1 MKKTLII
8 SVAIFIVF
16 LILAGFG
23 WYFFY
28 YQSKAPATNYLI
40 PGVPYYGFYNHFF
53 DSGNSTLV
61 TSIADILG
69 YWGDTRFSISDLL
82 NKFPPSE
89 GPHTTSQIQKF
100 FENNSYES
108 YRWSSD
114 GSEEQMINRIKE
126 FVNPEKKIPVM
137 VVQKRSSDPAR
148 VSVGLRVA
156 IGIFDKEE
164 KIIFHDYDFGNNY
177 EISYKDFEGRF
188 RPTAQAIL
196 AVWPSDDLK
205 AKLAG
210 PNYNSQYP
218 QRLEA
223 MDNLGE
229 LLIKR
234 SDAAVFGQE
243 GKYEQA
249 LQLYEEFLNDS
260 KISYLPIAHQVE
272 FYSRLANLFLLL
284 NKPDEAIRVITEQA
298 LPLNNN
304 LNQTVDGWTE
314 QVELFKGNN
323 HTENKFARPYYVLGQ
338 AYLMKGDKALA
349 EKNFKE
355 TLKIYPKYVWASQAL
370 EELE

>member
-1 MKKTLII
+1 MLLRKKWII
-8 SVAIFIVF
+8 LVVLFIVAGL
-16 LILAGFG
+16 LIFG
-23 WYFFY
+23 FFY
-28 YQSKAPATNYLI
+28 YPQIKKINYLI
-40 PGVPYYGFYNHFF
+40 SGVPYYGFYNHFF
-53 DSGNSTLV
+53 DSGNSTVV
-61 TSIADILG
+61 TSMADILG

-100 FENNSYES
+100 FEDNGYGS
-108 YRWSSD
+108 YRWSLG
-114 GSEEQMINRIKE
+114 GSEERMINRIKE

-137 VVQKRSSDPAR
+137 VIQKRSSDPAK

-156 IGIFDKEE
+156 IGIFDNEE

-177 EISYKDFEGRF
+177 GISYKDFESRF

-205 AKLAG
+205 AKLTG

-249 LQLYEEFLNDS
+249 LQLYKEFLNDP
-260 KISYLPIAHQVE
+260 KISYLPAAHQVE

-284 NKPDEAIRVITEQA
+284 DKPDEAIGVITEQA
-298 LPLNNN
+298 LLLNNN
-304 LNQTVDGWTE
+304 LNLAVNGWTE

-323 HTENKFARPYYVLGQ
+323 HTENKFAHPYYILGR

-355 TLKIYPKYVWASQAL
+355 VLKIYPEYIGPSQAL
-370 EELE
+370 EKLE